1 MLELTEKAERYE
13 CLEHQNAN
21 HTQSQLIVEDL
32 SRKVASLEKN
42 LELERKEKEGIVHAI
57 VDLQDEL
64 KNKENDLIN
73 YAEKLRV
80 TQEALKSEQRDR
92 EILGQQAR
100 SKLQEHE
107 ENECKLTI
115 KVKELE
121 REVARWKQEVD
132 LRVEAE
138 SRMIESE
145 ASPEEGKPQFS
156 QQQRSSGNY
165 MP

>member
-57 VDLQDEL
+57 VDLQAEL
-64 KNKENDLIN
+64 KNKENDLNN

-80 TQEALKSEQRDR
+80 TQEALNSEQRDR

-100 SKLQEHE
+100 SKLQEHK
-107 ENECKLTI
+107 ENEWKLTI

-121 REVARWKQEVD
+121 REVARWKEEVD

-145 ASPEEGKPQFS
+145 ASSEEGKPQFS
-156 QQQRSSGNY
+156 QQQRSSGNF

>member
-1 MLELTEKAERYE
+1 MLELKEKAERYE

-32 SRKVASLEKN
+32 SGKVASLERN
-42 LELERKEKEGIVHAI
+42 LELERKEKEGIIHAM
-57 VDLQDEL
+57 VDLQADL
-64 KNKENDLIN
+64 KNKENDVNN
-73 YAEKLRV
+73 YTEKLRV
-80 TQEALKSEQRDR
+80 TQEALEREQRDR

-107 ENECKLTI
+107 ENERKLTI
-115 KVKELE
+115 KVNELE

-138 SRMIESE
+138 TRMIESE
-145 ASPEEGKPQFS
+145 ASSEEGKPQFS
-156 QQQRSSGNY
+156 QQQPSPGNFT
-165 MP
+165 P

>member
-1 MLELTEKAERYE
+1 MKEKAECYE

-32 SRKVASLEKN
+32 SGKVASLERN
-42 LELERKEKEGIVHAI
+42 LELERKEKEGIIHAM
-57 VDLQDEL
+57 VDLQADL
-64 KNKENDLIN
+64 KNKENDVNN
-73 YAEKLRV
+73 YTEKLRV
-80 TQEALKSEQRDR
+80 TQEALEREQRDR

-107 ENECKLTI
+107 ENERKLTI
-115 KVKELE
+115 KVNELE

-138 SRMIESE
+138 TRMIESE
-145 ASPEEGKPQFS
+145 ASSEEGKPQFS
-156 QQQRSSGNY
+156 QQQPSPGNFT
-165 MP
+165 P